1 MFRNPFSREYSIR
14 ELSGIVGPV
23 ARKYHIITVYLFGS
37 RARGDNRK
45 DSDYDPIVEI
55 GPGFRAFGL
64 FAFEDELKEIL
75 KRDVGAM
82 TASVLRNDTDFARDV
97 LRDRVLIYRSG
108 DSCDEC
114 PECSHRSRFSTLPSN
129 HSLYPRA
136 MSYIPCPSPVA
147 YSFHAIP
154 ISDSRSSRASSSVLP
169 NANRSA
175 SSFPRTMPFS
185 VLSTWNEIGLLNL
198 KGPASDTAIVSDSA
212 ECCAVPSSSNRIFAG
227 GGVPVLN
234 TMRIVDLRSFGSCRM
249 RVSSSTRI
257 SRLRASHSFRS
268 IRSTRASP
276 RSCGMRSRR
285 CSNVHRV
292 RCSRGSCTAS
302 RNPGIVALRVV
313 RDPVLSHF
321 ECKVAVLALN
331 AEESSPYVATNFTVE
346 DFRCM

>member
-1 MFRNPFSREYSIR
+1 M
-14 ELSGIVGPV
+14 
-23 ARKYHIITVYLFGS
+23 ARKYRITAVYLFGS

-45 DSDYDPIVEI
+45 DSDYDLIVEI
-55 GPGFRAFGL
+55 GPGFRAFDL
-64 FAFEDELKEIL
+64 FAFENEAKEIL

-82 TASVLRNDTDFARDV
+82 TASVLRSDTDFARGV
-97 LRDRVLIYRSG
+97 LRERVLIYRSG
-108 DSCDEC
+108 DSCDGC

-136 MSYIPCPSPVA
+136 MPSIPCPSPVA

-175 SSFPRTMPFS
+175 SSFPRTMPFPVFS
-185 VLSTWNEIGLLNL
+185 IRNSIGLLNPN
-198 KGPASDTAIVSDSA
+198 GPASDTAIVADSV
-212 ECCAVPSSSNRIFAG
+212 EYCAVPLSSNRIFAG